1 MKQIVAILLALVAL
15 LSLCACGEDPT
26 DSNTNLTVS
35 NYSVEAQEMFRF
47 EGLCVSVI
55 PGTYSADPEFH
66 VTNTSDRDL
75 WVVLDAIAYDDVLQS
90 ESMGNAGTVYKVL
103 AGADQK
109 LSACESFGSAV
120 FQYVVVMPDGFFAT
134 GGLTDATSGTGV
146 NMSFSA
152 NVGNIVTFATGQ
164 AANKREYRF
173 AVYSIDPDVQPE
185 TGKSFVPD
193 AKDLLYRSD
202 LILLQSSGYDASKV
216 SKQLPTED
224 PLFSYQGIKI
234 WRNSDS
240 STVIGPAGTALQLPG
255 FTSFVIDNAS
265 NVDVR
270 VEILLTPDPSQPS
283 KDVGK
288 DDGDKETGQDPAS
301 YFLSCEIPA
310 GKASRNVNSPGN
322 SKIPSWLDSGS
333 LIVDIRIF
341 DLVTGDLMLESSV
354 TAK

>member
-1 MKQIVAILLALVAL
+1 MKQIVAILLVLVVL
-15 LSLCACGEDPT
+15 LSLCACGK
-26 DSNTNLTVS
+26 DSSGNSNSVIS

-75 WVVLDAIAYDDVLQS
+75 WLVLDAVVYDDVIQN
-90 ESMGNAGTVYKVL
+90 ESLCNAGMVYKVL

-109 LSACESFGSAV
+109 LSACESFGSV
-120 FQYVVVMPDGFFAT
+120 VYQYVVVIPDGFVAS
-134 GGLTDATSGTGV
+134 GSVTDATSGTGM
-146 NMSFSA
+146 NMSFST
-152 NVGNIVTFATGQ
+152 NLGNMLALQTV
-164 AANKREYRF
+164 NKREYRF
-173 AVYSIDPDVQPE
+173 AVYSIDPNVQPE

-216 SKQLPTED
+216 SKQLPTND
-224 PLFSYQGIKI
+224 PLYASNGITI
-234 WRNSDS
+234 WRNSVSYTASDS
-240 STVIGPAGTALQLPG
+240 DGTAMQLQVSP
-255 FTSFVIDNAS
+255 SFVIDNAS
-265 NVDVR
+265 NADVR

-283 KDVGK
+283 KDAGK
-288 DDGDKETGQDPAS
+288 DDGDKETGPDPAS

-322 SKIPSWLDSGS
+322 SKIPSWLSSGS
-333 LIVDIRIF
+333 VIAEIRVYDLTTGELI
-341 DLVTGDLMLESSV
+341 LESTV